1 MFCPHCGT
9 ELPDGSKFCTSCG
22 TNLETASAKPEQ
34 TPSPAPA
41 ADSAPAP
48 APEPAPAPAP
58 AAPAGPGAAASKK
71 VNMKMPKFLAAGIVV
86 LVLIVAALIFSS
98 MSGSANA
105 IRFAYLSG
113 GELRLSKNADA
124 NKSLTFANS
133 NNTMLSQ
140 DFVQFSADG
149 KYVYFFT
156 KYDSDNQTGTLC
168 RAQVSKLKDGADK
181 NTKVIQTIDT
191 YVDITSLTLTA
202 NGAVYQNGDG
212 DLYSYDGKESTRLAR
227 EVDWY
232 RCGEGEDTRL
242 IYATVGGADGSA
254 LYGVDLAAPA
264 DPVKVATNYA
274 YIVDAQN
281 FDNVLYTKPDD
292 NYQYVL
298 YSGGFGKESEKIGNI
313 GRYYTVGDTTYYL
326 VENGSKAVMY
336 DYLQDKNAEADAA
349 LSEPDM
355 ENYVIPSY
363 YYNRIPSDANSADYP
378 ALYTS
383 TSIALDALQ
392 YGFGYRDMQDGSEL
406 TWSDDSE
413 NDPFAEALGAFV
425 EKYQSTEDEDGA
437 IPVTDEIVSE
447 LQHLAEVSPNES
459 DTWLGFCLDKIESG
473 TTYDYDAYSADEDA
487 YNQAENRIQMREQAK
502 DEENALKL
510 YTLYSLTDGAATV
523 VADNVFGF
531 AEAGGA
537 IVYNTTDTIALNKDL
552 ADVYSLGALNQLFTT
567 EEGNMRLCM
576 APGLAAPITL
586 TDEVSEKLASTSS
599 SWMEFYVVGSEF
611 GALDRN
617 DSTFEVAAITD
628 NTLGAFSV
636 VAEDVS
642 SVLTDIPAGK
652 YYYTAGAYESGDL
665 KYGELYQYQQ
675 GTSTRLVGD
684 AILDGRSIQLFEDGS
699 LLCYTDCRDSR
710 YYELTSITA
719 GGESTLVGQ
728 DVTQYVRVD
737 DKNVLY
743 ITDSGLYKYD
753 GKKSRLLLNDVDY
766 LWYPTPVEAV
776 HTF

>member
-9 ELPDGSKFCTSCG
+9 QLPDGSKFCASCG
-22 TNLETASAKPEQ
+22 ANLETAPAQPEQ
-34 TPSPAPA
+34 TASPAPEA
-41 ADSAPAP
+41 K
-48 APEPAPAPAP
+48 PAPAP
-58 AAPAGPGAAASKK
+58 AAATAVSTTKK
-71 VNMKMPKFLAAGIVV
+71 VHMKMPKFLAAGIVI
-86 LVLIVAALIFSS
+86 LILIVVALIISS

-105 IRFAYLSG
+105 VQFAYLAG

-124 NKSLTFANS
+124 SKNLTFANS
-133 NNTMLSQ
+133 SNTMLSQ
-140 DFVQFSADG
+140 NFVQFSADG

-168 RAQVSKLKDGADK
+168 RAQISKLKDGADK

-191 YVDITSLTLTA
+191 YVDIATLNLTA

-232 RCGEGEDTRL
+232 TCGEGEDTRL
-242 IYATVGGADGSA
+242 IYATVSGEDGSA

-264 DPVKVATNYA
+264 DPVKLATNYA

-298 YSGGFGKESEKIGNI
+298 YSGGFSKESEKIGII
-313 GRYYTVGDTTYYL
+313 GSYYTVGETTYYL
-326 VENGSKAVMY
+326 VDNGTKALMY

-355 ENYVIPSY
+355 ENYKIPSY
-363 YYNRIPSDANSADYP
+363 FYNRISSDANSSDYP

-383 TSIALDALQ
+383 TSIDLDALQ
-392 YGFGYRDMQDGSEL
+392 YGFGYRNMQDGKDL
-406 TWSDDSE
+406 TWSEDSE
-413 NDPFAEALGAFV
+413 NDPFAEALAAFV
-425 EKYQSTEDEDGA
+425 EKYQSSEDEDGA
-437 IPVTDEIVSE
+437 IPVTDEIVGE

-473 TTYDYDAYSADEDA
+473 TTYDYDAYYAAEDA
-487 YNQAENRIQMREQAK
+487 YEQAENRIQMREQVK
-502 DEENALKL
+502 DEANALKL
-510 YTLYSLTDGAATV
+510 YTLYSLTDGVATV

-531 AEAGGA
+531 AEAGDA

-552 ADVYSLGALNQLFTT
+552 ADVYSLGGLTQLFTS
-567 EEGNMRLCM
+567 EAGNMAMCM
-576 APGLAAPITL
+576 APGLTAPIVL
-586 TDEVSEKLASTSS
+586 TDEISEKLVATSS
-599 SWMEFYVVGSEF
+599 SWIQFYVAGSEF
-611 GALDRN
+611 GVLDR
-617 DSTFEVAAITD
+617 DDAIFEVAAITD
-628 NTLGAFSV
+628 NTLGSLSV
-636 VAEDVS
+636 VAEDVR
-642 SVLTDIPAGK
+642 SVLTDIQAGK
-652 YYYTAGAYESGDL
+652 FYYTAGAYTSGDL
-665 KYGELYQYQQ
+665 QYGELYQYQQ

-684 AILDGRSIQLFEDGS
+684 AILNGWSIRLFEDGS
-699 LLCYTDCRDSR
+699 LLCYTDCRDTR
-710 YYELTSITA
+710 YYELTSISA
-719 GGESTLVGQ
+719 SGESTMVGQ
-728 DVTQYVRVD
+728 DVTQYVRTD

-743 ITDSGLYKYD
+743 VTDSGLYKYD
-753 GKKSRLLLNDVDY
+753 GKKSRLLLNDVY
-766 LWYPTPVEAV
+766 YIWYPNPVEAV